1 MIDNQIQFFLILFTR
16 SKNTLTNV
24 SLELLPSPLTCIAN
38 TIIKI
43 IPTSKDIPSAL
54 NLIVTA
60 SSLIVPYCFTANSA
74 NNVATKVIAA
84 FLNPCWLAIAIAGK
98 ILNPTTIGLP
108 TEDRAGIKFTGSIL
122 NKSTIA

>member
-16 SKNTLTNV
+16 SKKTLTNV
-24 SLELLPSPLTCIAN
+24 SLELLPSPFTCIAN

-43 IPTSKDIPSAL
+43 IPTSNDIPSAL

-74 NNVATKVIAA
+74 NNVATKVMAA

-108 TEDRAGIKFTGSIL
+108 TEDKAGIKFTGSIL

>member
-16 SKNTLTNV
+16 SKKTLTNV
-24 SLELLPSPLTCIAN
+24 SLELLPSPFTCIAN

-43 IPTSKDIPSAL
+43 IPTSNDIPSAL

-74 NNVATKVIAA
+74 NSVATKVIAA
-84 FLNPCWLAIAIAGK
+84 FLNPC
-98 ILNPTTIGLP
+98 
-108 TEDRAGIKFTGSIL
+108 
-122 NKSTIA
+122 